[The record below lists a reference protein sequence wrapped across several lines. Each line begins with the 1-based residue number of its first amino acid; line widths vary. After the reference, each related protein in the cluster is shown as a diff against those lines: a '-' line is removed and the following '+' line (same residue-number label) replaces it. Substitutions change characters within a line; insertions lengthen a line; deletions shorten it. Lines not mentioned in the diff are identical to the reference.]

1 MEEHFKEVVEWVG
14 ENYPTYK
21 GWRMRSFAWEY
32 DVASSVQEIV
42 EAAFAAMELNNDV
55 SKSDFEEVVDRVIAP
70 EGYAYCTFQKD
81 NLRVGINVPCH
92 VFQKQPQP
100 AD

>member
-1 MEEHFKEVVEWVG
+1 MEEHFKELVDWVA
-14 ENYPTYK
+14 EHYPAYK

-42 EAAFAAMELNNDV
+42 NAADDADERGDYLRRADLVGIVE
-55 SKSDFEEVVDRVIAP
+55 KVIP
-70 EGYAYCTFQKD
+70 PDGYAYITFQKD
-81 NLRVGINVPCH
+81 NTRVGINVPCH

-100 AD
+100 D